1 MTIASAGWPR
11 LGVGC
16 ATLAAPDV
24 SERDAAATLARAI
37 ARGVRFFDVAP
48 LYGGG
53 LGEERLGRA
62 LRALPRDA
70 YVLCTKTG
78 VTRPYAQA
86 AIPPGGTTPR
96 AADRWDYSR
105 GATRASVQRSLE
117 RLGVDRLDVVHLHDV
132 EDHVDACLD
141 AHAELAQ
148 LQAEGVVGAIGIGS
162 NRVAPVATLLARAP
176 FDAFLLAGRHTLL
189 DQSADGLLADAQR
202 RGIAVIAGG
211 VFNSG
216 ILGRW
221 PQPAPTYDYRPASAA
236 AIERTAR
243 VAAICARHGVPL
255 PTAALR
261 FAASHPAV
269 RTVLVGPR
277 SPAEVDASLDA
288 MEAAIDPALWQEL
301 AAQGLIAGAPS
312 ATPARAAAAAS

>member
-1 MTIASAGWPR
+1 MTIAPAAWPH

-16 ATLAAPDV
+16 ATLAAPQV
-24 SERDAAATLARAI
+24 SEHDAAATLAQAI
-37 ARGVRFFDVAP
+37 DRGVRFFDVAP

-62 LRALPRDA
+62 LRGLPRDD

-86 AIPPGGTTPR
+86 ATPPGTATPR

-132 EDHVDACLD
+132 DNHVEACLE

-162 NRVAPVATLLARAP
+162 NLVAPVATLLARAP
-176 FDAFLLAGRHTLL
+176 FQAFLLAGRYTLL
-189 DQSADGLLADAQR
+189 DASAAGLFAQAQR
-202 RGIAVIAGG
+202 QGVAVIAGG
-211 VFNSG
+211 IFNSG

-236 AIERTAR
+236 EIGRTAR
-243 VAAICARHGVPL
+243 IAAVCARHGVAL
-255 PTAALR
+255 PTAALQ

-269 RTVLVGPR
+269 RTVLIGPR
-277 SPAEVDASLDA
+277 SPDEVDASLAA
-288 MEAAIDPALWQEL
+288 MHVTIDPALWHDL
-301 AAQGLIAGAPS
+301 AAEGLVARTGL
-312 ATPARAAAAAS
+312 ARAAETAAS